1 MPITLKPLTL
11 ENLADYER
19 LTQHGDEGQA
29 CYCSFWHSKWASM
42 DHYHQVQKDE
52 PERLRESVVQKVRSG
67 FHVGVIAYRPEER
80 PAGPEGRGASLTI
93 QVPCAWVSV
102 GPLTDFF
109 WTWRRVAQVG
119 EAARSI
125 AGIVCFTLAPEYRGR
140 NFQLEVLAA
149 LKEYG
154 RAREWSAIE
163 GYPFA
168 DEAIATHGDKLKWAG
183 LSNGFERAGFER
195 VGDHWLSHPDY
206 KRSIYSLNLK

>member
-1 MPITLKPLTL
+1 MAITLQPLTL
-11 ENLADYER
+11 ANLADYER

-29 CYCSFWHSKWASM
+29 CYCSFWHAKWASM
-42 DHYHQVQKDE
+42 DHYHQVQRDE
-52 PERLRESVVQKVRSG
+52 PERLRESVVQKVKSG
-67 FHVGVIAYRPEER
+67 FHVGVVAYDSAGA
-80 PAGPEGRGASLTI
+80 AGPG
-93 QVPCAWVSV
+93 VPCAWISV

-140 NFQLEVLAA
+140 GFQLEVLSA

-168 DEAIATHGDKLKWAG
+168 DSAIATHGDKLKWAG
-183 LSNGFERAGFER
+183 LTNGFERAGFER
-195 VGDHWLSHPDY
+195 VGDHWLNHPDY
-206 KRSIYSLNLK
+206 MRSIYSLQL